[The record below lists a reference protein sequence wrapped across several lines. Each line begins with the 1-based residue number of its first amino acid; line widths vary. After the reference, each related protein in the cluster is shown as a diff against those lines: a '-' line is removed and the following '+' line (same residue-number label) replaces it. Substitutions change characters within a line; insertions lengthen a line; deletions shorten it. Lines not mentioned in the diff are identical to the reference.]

1 MKGIL
6 TLIKVMLQGGLL
18 VLLPIL
24 LFVLILIEIVE
35 LLVLLAKPIADLLPH
50 GTFDDAKFV
59 GLIAV
64 VLLVG
69 VSLLIG
75 IFMQSKLARR
85 WGNWF
90 EEKTFGR
97 LPVYKF
103 VKSLIRGLI
112 GAEKDDEKFKPA
124 LLLSQDGQKDICY
137 IVEDHEDGD
146 LTVLIPWAPT
156 AFAGSVKIV
165 KKDSIQPLD
174 ADLSEVSL
182 VLNHLGLGGGKI
194 LGKKKRPER

>member
-24 LFVLILIEIVE
+24 LFVLILIEIVD
-35 LLVLLAKPIADLLPH
+35 LLVLLATPIADLLPH

-59 GLIAV
+59 GIIAV
-64 VLLVG
+64 ILLLI

-75 IFMQSKLARR
+75 IFMQSSLARR
-85 WGNWF
+85 WGNWV

-97 LPVYKF
+97 LPVYRF
-103 VKSLIRGLI
+103 VKSLITGLL
-112 GAEKDDEKFKPA
+112 GAEKNDDKFKPA
-124 LLLSQDGQKDICY
+124 LLLSQDGQKEICY

-146 LTVLIPWAPT
+146 ATVLLPWAPA

-165 KKDSIQPLD
+165 KKDQIQSLD
-174 ADLSEVSL
+174 ASLSEVSL

-194 LGKKKRPER
+194 LGKKIKG